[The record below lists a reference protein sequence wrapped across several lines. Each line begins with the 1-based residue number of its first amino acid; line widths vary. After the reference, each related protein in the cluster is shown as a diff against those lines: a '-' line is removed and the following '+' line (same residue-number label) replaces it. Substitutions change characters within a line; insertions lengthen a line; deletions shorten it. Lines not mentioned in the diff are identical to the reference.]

1 MMRYFILTLLFL
13 LSLTLG
19 AVENLIVRQ
28 ASGDTS
34 FAISQISHVV
44 FSADGSGVI
53 LYFTDGTNQ
62 TFGKT
67 DFLSLR
73 FNTNF
78 TGAEL
83 VGKDAESAIVYN
95 NDCATLYLL
104 GAETP
109 IYVYSPNGSL
119 VAETDDTSLCISH
132 LPAGAYVVKSG
143 SLISKILKR

>member
-1 MMRYFILTLLFL
+1 MMRYFTFTLLFL
-13 LSLTLG
+13 LSLTLS

-28 ASGDTS
+28 TSGDTS
-34 FAISQISHVV
+34 FAISQISHAV
-44 FSADGSGVI
+44 FPADGSGVI

-62 TFGKT
+62 AFAKN
-67 DFLSLR
+67 DFVSLR

-83 VGKDAESAIVYN
+83 VGKDAESAIIYN

-109 IYVYSPNGSL
+109 IYV
-119 VAETDDTSLCISH
+119 
-132 LPAGAYVVKSG
+132 
-143 SLISKILKR
+143 